1 MLKLLGYRFEIMGC
15 VELGGLKVGGVDFM
29 VLGSAMVVV
38 LKSAMIE
45 NVHASLAEAGTG
57 KAPARVLRREKK
69 LQIKRPGYSR
79 IYTKTPIPSL
89 PTQYQ

>member
-1 MLKLLGYRFEIMGC
+1 MLKLLGYRFEVMGC

-45 NVHASLAEAGTG
+45 NVHASLAEPGTG
-57 KAPARVLRREKK
+57 KAPASVLRRETK
-69 LQIKRPGYSR
+69 LHIERPGYSR